1 MRIAGVGVRYKVQG
15 EEKGNRTRLA
25 VKARLDELH
34 ARRSDLRAIVLHCVI
49 AEGNVRFSHSGG
61 M

>member
-1 MRIAGVGVRYKVQG
+1 MGVRYKVQG